1 MTRAAR
7 LGRWFST
14 SLLAALVAAILLVLA
29 PLRSARAETGEA
41 AGWELTTA
49 TSQLRLGRVILNY
62 DPDLADEAHELAA
75 YIPGWWSE
83 MEKALAGDLD
93 DELVINYVAHSGRI
107 AEATGMPRW
116 AAGVAHSE
124 SGEIVI
130 AHHAPD
136 GSLSDLDS
144 LLRHEMAHVALYRAT
159 GGEPLPRWFH
169 EGVAESFGNEVDLM
183 RSQIL
188 AGAVYGPGVPGLD
201 KLEENF
207 HGIDPIAATVSYA
220 AARDFINHV
229 RGRDDDGSD
238 MRQLL
243 AELRKGTNFDAAW
256 IKAFGRSL
264 GELDSEWRTG
274 LSGRFVWFPVI
285 SSGGLPFA
293 ALSPLIVIA
302 AVRRR
307 RQLNAGWERLAREDA
322 EERAEIAAVLR
333 QPGPALML
341 ARHA

>member
-1 MTRAAR
+1 MTLAAR

-14 SLLAALVAAILLVLA
+14 SVLAALVAAMLLVLA
-29 PLRSARAETGEA
+29 PVRAARAEAGEP

-49 TSQLRLGRVILNY
+49 TRQLVVGRVVLRY
-62 DPDLADEAHELAA
+62 DPSLADEALELAE

-93 DELVINYVAHSGRI
+93 DALTINYVAHSGRI
-107 AEATGMPRW
+107 AEGTGMPRW

-130 AHHAPD
+130 ARHAPD
-136 GSLSDLDS
+136 GSLTDLDS

-169 EGVAESFGNEVDLM
+169 EGVAESFGNEIDLM
-183 RSQIL
+183 RSQTL
-188 AGAVYGPGVPGLD
+188 AGAVYGAGVPALAQ
-201 KLEENF
+201 LEENF
-207 HGIDPIAATVSYA
+207 HGVDPIAATVSYA
-220 AARDFINHV
+220 AARDFVNYV
-229 RGRDDDGSD
+229 RYRDEDGSD
-238 MRQLL
+238 LRQAL
-243 AELRKGTNFDAAW
+243 AELRRGAQFDAAW

-264 GELDSEWRTG
+264 AELDAEWRTG

-285 SSGGLPFA
+285 SSGGLPLA
-293 ALSPLIVIA
+293 ALSPLMVIA

-307 RQLNAGWERLAREDA
+307 RQLREGWERLAREDA
-322 EERAEIAAVLR
+322 DERAEIAAVLR
-333 QPGPALML
+333 QPGLML